1 MAQPFWFDQ
10 EFTKQDYTQNKLP
23 KGDYENCRFVD
34 CLFSKGFL
42 DNQNFVECTFEGCD
56 FTNTNIAHT
65 IFNEVTFV
73 DCKMVGVQ
81 FETCNPMVLAFQFTG
96 CNLSVASFYGMEI
109 PKTTFL
115 NCKLHQVDFSE
126 ANLKMSQFPNSD
138 LENAIFNHTQLE
150 QVDFS
155 SAFNFSIDPSIN
167 TLKKSKFSKEGLIGL
182 LKKYDIVVT

>member
-34 CLFSKGFL
+34 CLFTKGFL

-81 FETCNPMVLAFQFTG
+81 FETCNPMVLAFQSANCTKWIFPKPISKCRNSLIQTWKMPF
-96 CNLSVASFYGMEI
+96 LTI
-109 PKTTFL
+109 PNWNRLIFHPPL
-115 NCKLHQVDFSE
+115 I
-126 ANLKMSQFPNSD
+126 FP
-138 LENAIFNHTQLE
+138 LIL
-150 QVDFS
+150 
-155 SAFNFSIDPSIN
+155 PS
-167 TLKKSKFSKEGLIGL
+167 TP
-182 LKKYDIVVT
+182 